1 MRSPIPMFTRM
12 RLRWYVKATGD
23 VLSRNW
29 LWCIVAGTVIIP
41 WDMSSLHGL
50 SAVLNDLFARDQG
63 FGWRVVFPLFL
74 QAAGLAW
81 AGAQRNA
88 IGGGGFKPY
97 ASALPLSVGARR
109 AVDLLI
115 LAAADNLWL
124 ILFALAA
131 ALPPAGDAYPGTFR
145 IAALLSLLVLFL
157 SAQLALLERN
167 AVAMMAALAAN
178 LPLALSLTV
187 YGGPLQWA
195 LLFAAPALA
204 AAGFAESQLTAV
216 IKSIK
221 APLELRTNGRALK
234 APIAL
239 RVQLKT
245 LAETPVGSI
254 LRFCAALGVAA
265 FGDFLLQCFDYDSRS
280 AMTVVVAMA
289 FIAIALSGFYRALR
303 LAHASMALYS
313 ATLPLRAGFW
323 AIGDTLLVC
332 LLGLPPLAIL
342 LPRAITHEVAAAT
355 VLTALSA
362 AFLALL
368 AAIRFPVVFGG
379 RRAVLYL
386 VLLTT
391 AWSGAAIAA
400 VAH

>member
-1 MRSPIPMFTRM
+1 MRSPIPMFACM
-12 RLRWYVKATGD
+12 RLRWYAKATGD
-23 VLSRNW
+23 VLLRNW
-29 LWCIVAGTVIIP
+29 LWCFVAGTVIP
-41 WDMSSLHGL
+41 WDMTFLLGL
-50 SAVLNDLFARDQG
+50 SALLNDLFARDQG
-63 FGWRVVFPLFL
+63 FWWRIVFPLVV
-74 QAAGLAW
+74 QAVGLAW
-81 AGAQRNA
+81 TGVQRNA
-88 IGGGGFKPY
+88 IGGGGFTSY
-97 ASALPLSVGARR
+97 ARTMPLSAGTRR
-109 AVDLLI
+109 AVNLLV

-131 ALPPAGDAYPGTFR
+131 ALPPAGSPYPGAFR
-145 IAALLSLLVLFL
+145 IAALLSLLALFL

-187 YGGPLQWA
+187 FGGPLQWA

-204 AAGFAESQLTAV
+204 VAGFAESRSATA
-216 IKSIK
+216 IKSMK
-221 APLELRTNGRALK
+221 APLELQTNGRALK
-234 APIAL
+234 TPIAL
-239 RVQLKT
+239 RIQLKA
-245 LAETPVGSI
+245 LVETPIGSV

-265 FGDFLLQCFDYDSRS
+265 FVDFLLQAFDYDSRS
-280 AMTVVVAMA
+280 ATAVVVAMA
-289 FIAIALSGFYRALR
+289 FVAIALSGFYRTLR
-303 LAHASMALYS
+303 MAHTSMTLYS

-342 LPRAITHEVAAAT
+342 LPPAITHEVAAVP

-368 AAIRFPVVFGG
+368 AAVRLPVVFGG
-379 RRAVLYL
+379 RRAILYL
-386 VLLTT
+386 VFLTT

-400 VAH
+400 IAH

>member
-1 MRSPIPMFTRM
+1 MYVRM
-12 RLRWYVKATGD
+12 RLRWYAKATGD
-23 VLSRNW
+23 VLLRNW
-29 LWCIVAGTVIIP
+29 LWCFVAGTVIP
-41 WDMSSLHGL
+41 WDITFLLGL
-50 SAVLNDLFARDQG
+50 SALLNDLFARDQG
-63 FGWRVVFPLFL
+63 FGWRIVFPLLL

-88 IGGGGFKPY
+88 IGGGGFTPY
-97 ASALPLSVGARR
+97 VGTMPLSAGARR
-109 AVDLLI
+109 AVNLLI

-124 ILFALAA
+124 ILFVLAA
-131 ALPPAGDAYPGTFR
+131 AFPPAGDLYPGAFR

-167 AVAMMAALAAN
+167 AVAMTAALAAN

-204 AAGFAESQLTAV
+204 AAGFAKSRLTAG
-216 IKSIK
+216 IKPTK
-221 APLELRTNGRALK
+221 APLELPTSGRALK
-234 APIAL
+234 TPIAL
-239 RVQLKT
+239 RIQFKALV
-245 LAETPVGSI
+245 ETPIGSV
-254 LRFCAALGVAA
+254 LRFCAALGVAV
-265 FGDFLLQCFDYDSRS
+265 FVDFLLQAFDYDSRS
-280 AMTVVVAMA
+280 VTTVVVAMA
-289 FIAIALSGFYRALR
+289 FVTIALSGFYRTLR
-303 LAHASMALYS
+303 MAHASMTLYS

-342 LPRAITHEVAAAT
+342 LLPAITHEVAAVP

-368 AAIRFPVVFGG
+368 AAIRLPVVFGG